1 MVIESDNT
9 VPNKIIPHHPFK
21 RGKNM
26 RRIYV
31 SKVFWL
37 GLIICILL
45 NCQGAMAQDT
55 CLSALE
61 DAHFLLDELR
71 RQLPSRSE
79 QVQKYQAIQ
88 SILSPC
94 PKDQTPPH
102 IAMEIKA
109 LKIAVKRKLECLL
122 KQPTTY
128 YAPCDTCKD
137 QEPSASCL
145 ELCKQWETLYKD
157 CYRMYYDNIDLFR
170 RLTCSEAA
178 EILNDYYDAAW
189 HVLKEKRFD
198 ANTEYPPETIR
209 MLWGLLYRMSRS
221 DCVDHTEVKTAMR
234 RIMFPYLAEIEKYI
248 HILIEL
254 GKGGAPEQMEKLIKK
269 LEMLSDEETAF
280 FIDLLLAWILYMDPK
295 GDYIQDLD
303 PESIG
308 RSLSVLIQ
316 TNPQVFVQL
325 ISSMEHLPSKE
336 RLRLISDF
344 VEMTA
349 DKGDARATQ
358 QQKILSS
365 LQNFDENQLDS
376 ALSILHKV
384 PWGKINSAFK
394 GIAQVTTQE
403 AAIVHVY
410 DFLLIDD
417 DPTTDQD
424 NEIAKTI
431 NDAFDREVPV
441 AGYKLANL
449 RTRKPNL
456 SPDLLDKQINEKVQ
470 YPIRP
475 KEAPKSFRPDIYL
488 VGRIGR
494 SMTGEYDL
502 YIRFVS
508 KQNVILFIDTI
519 RVSPELK
526 TCRDQLERKIKKLYE
541 EFHLFIGMMS
551 IIDKAE
557 SHVVIEYLKTDRPV
571 AFINEAVHAHSQA
584 YKIQGEKS
592 WEKVGEIVVE
602 PDFWGTDPAA
612 NKALGTGYREVI
624 MQRLESLYYTSY
636 HALVRDRVRISD
648 RLEICGRY
656 SEEVPSSLNTT
667 NDKCSKITIVLK
679 NKKEEEKST
688 TDLIIS
694 EQFIDKH
701 QETVKAIIVQFVCGA
716 IATTLNF
723 NPEPLPKVTKVT
735 ALPELK
741 YKFLTSFLMPGY
753 VRSYHEEEPSGIVKA
768 WNYSNIALL
777 GLAVVSEAAYI
788 STDYDN
794 DPLFHIGV
802 TATVGF
808 IVNGVLGVVDAAR
821 YETPKKKNNTAGI
834 AITGPYVSINGQ
846 YDEPTLMF
854 TFKF

>member
-1 MVIESDNT
+1 MSE
-9 VPNKIIPHHPFK
+9 
-21 RGKNM
+21 
-26 RRIYV
+26 
-31 SKVFWL
+31 VFWL
-37 GLIICILL
+37 GLILCILL
-45 NCQGAMAQDT
+45 NCQGTMAQDT

-61 DAHFLLDELR
+61 EAHSLLDELR

-79 QVQKYQAIQ
+79 QVRKYQKIQ
-88 SILSPC
+88 LILSPC
-94 PKDQTPPH
+94 PKDHSPPH

-109 LKIAVKRKLECLL
+109 LKIAIERKLEWLL

-178 EILNDYYDAAW
+178 KILNDYYDVVW
-189 HVLKEKRFD
+189 HLLKERRFD
-198 ANTEYPPETIR
+198 ANTAYPRETVR
-209 MLWGLLYRMSRS
+209 TLWGLLYRMSRS

-254 GKGGAPEQMEKLIKK
+254 GKGGAPEQMERLIKE
-269 LEMLSDEETAF
+269 LERLSSEEEAF
-280 FIDLLLAWILYMDPK
+280 FIDLLLACIRHMDTK
-295 GDYIQDLD
+295 GDYIQGLD

-325 ISSMEHLPSKE
+325 IGSMEHLPPKV
-336 RLRLISDF
+336 RLRILGDF

-349 DKGDARATQ
+349 DKGDAQATQ
-358 QQKILSS
+358 LQRILSS
-365 LQNFDENQLDS
+365 LQNFDDNRLDS
-376 ALSILHKV
+376 ALSMLHKV
-384 PWGKINSAFK
+384 PWMKIDRAFK
-394 GIAQVTTQE
+394 GIAQVTTQK

-431 NDAFDREVPV
+431 NEAFDREVIV
-441 AGYKLANL
+441 AGYKLTNL
-449 RTRKPNL
+449 RTRQPNL
-456 SPDLLDKQINEKVQ
+456 SPDFFDKQINEKARDS
-470 YPIRP
+470 IRP

-494 SMTGEYDL
+494 SITGEYDL

-508 KQNVILFIDTI
+508 KQNVILSINTI

-526 TCRDQLERKIKKLYE
+526 TCRDQLERKIRKLYE

-571 AFINEAVHAHSQA
+571 AFINRAVAAYSQA
-584 YKIQGEKS
+584 YKIQGDND
-592 WEKVGEIVVE
+592 WEKVDKIVIK
-602 PDFWGTDPAA
+602 PAFWGSDPAA
-612 NKALGTGYREVI
+612 NKALGTGYSEVI

-636 HALVRDRVRISD
+636 HPLVRDRVRTSD
-648 RLEICGRY
+648 RLEIFGRY
-656 SEEVPSSLNTT
+656 SEEVPSFLNAT
-667 NDKCSKITIVLK
+667 NDKLRKVTIVLK
-679 NKKEEEKST
+679 DKYEIEKST
-688 TDLIIS
+688 TDLIFS

-701 QETVKAIIVQFVCGA
+701 QEKVKAIIVQFVCGA

-723 NPEPLPKVTKVT
+723 NPEPLPRVTV
-735 ALPELK
+735 LPELK
-741 YKFLTSFLMPGY
+741 YKFLTSFFMPGY
-753 VRSYHEEEPSGIVKA
+753 VRSYHEQEPSRIVKT

-794 DPLFHIGV
+794 DALFHIGV
-802 TATVGF
+802 TATVAF
-808 IVNGVLGVVDAAR
+808 IVNGLLGVWDA
-821 YETPKKKNNTAGI
+821 YEPPKNNRAGA
-834 AITGPYVSINGQ
+834 AITGPYISINGQ
-846 YDEPTLMF
+846 YDEPALMF